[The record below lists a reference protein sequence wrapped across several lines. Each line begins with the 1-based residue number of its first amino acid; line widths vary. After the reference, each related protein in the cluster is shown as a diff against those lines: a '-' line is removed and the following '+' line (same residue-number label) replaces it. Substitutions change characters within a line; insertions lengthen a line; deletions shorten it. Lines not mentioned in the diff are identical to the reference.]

1 MIPCIPE
8 HVGEARCPECG
19 ENHKEY
25 GTLPERVL
33 SPIDLDDI
41 LEIDSVDALMPIFKV
56 RGEDEDGYYMQVVP
70 ALVVV
75 SGDTVRVVWLNPNTD
90 HGWVT
95 VRTETDVDHPELL
108 AEELGLTL
116 RESAMQETEIEGMEV
131 VREDYVA

>member
-56 RGEDEDGYYMQVVP
+56 RGEDEEGYYMQVVP

-75 SGDTVRVVWLNPNTD
+75 SGNTVRVVWLDPNTD

-95 VRTETDVDHPELL
+95 VRTETDVDQPELL

-131 VREDYVA
+131 VKEEYMA

>member
-41 LEIDSVDALMPIFKV
+41 LGIDSVDALMPIFKV

-95 VRTETDVDHPELL
+95 VRTETDVDQPELL

>member
-56 RGEDEDGYYMQVVP
+56 RGKTKKG
-70 ALVVV
+70 
-75 SGDTVRVVWLNPNTD
+75 TICR
-90 HGWVT
+90 
-95 VRTETDVDHPELL
+95 
-108 AEELGLTL
+108 
-116 RESAMQETEIEGMEV
+116 
-131 VREDYVA
+131 

>member
-56 RGEDEDGYYMQVVP
+56 RGEDEEGYYMQVVP

-75 SGDTVRVVWLNPNTD
+75 SGDTVRIVWFNPNTD
-90 HGWVT
+90 NGWIT
-95 VRTETDVDHPELL
+95 IRTETDVDQPELL

-131 VREDYVA
+131 VKEDPAA

>member
-56 RGEDEDGYYMQVVP
+56 RGEDEEGYYMQVVP

-75 SGDTVRVVWLNPNTD
+75 SADTVRIVWFNPNTD
-90 HGWVT
+90 NGWVT
-95 VRTETDVDHPELL
+95 IQTETDVDQPELL

-131 VREDYVA
+131 VKEDFAA

>member
-41 LEIDSVDALMPIFKV
+41 LEIDSIDALMPIFKV
-56 RGEDEDGYYMQVVP
+56 RGEDEEGYYMQVVP

-75 SGDTVRVVWLNPNTD
+75 SEDTVRVVWFNPNTD
-90 HGWVT
+90 IGWVT
-95 VRTETDVDHPELL
+95 VRTETDVDQPELL

-116 RESAMQETEIEGMEV
+116 RESAMQETKIEGMEV

>member
-25 GTLPERVL
+25 GTLPNRVL
-33 SPIDLDDI
+33 SPIDLGDI

-56 RGEDEDGYYMQVVP
+56 RGEDEEGYYMQVVP

-75 SGDTVRVVWLNPNTD
+75 SGDTVRIVWFNPNTD
-90 HGWVT
+90 NGWIAI
-95 VRTETDVDHPELL
+95 RTETDVDQPELL

-131 VREDYVA
+131 VREDFVA

>member
-33 SPIDLDDI
+33 SPIDLDEI

-56 RGEDEDGYYMQVVP
+56 RGEDEEGYYMQVVP

-75 SGDTVRVVWLNPNTD
+75 SGDTVRVVWFNPNTD
-90 HGWVT
+90 NGWVT
-95 VRTETDVDHPELL
+95 IRTETDVDQPELL

-131 VREDYVA
+131 VREDFAA

>member
-95 VRTETDVDHPELL
+95 VRTETDVDQPELL

>member
-8 HVGEARCPECG
+8 HVGEAHCPECG

-25 GTLPERVL
+25 GTLSERVL

-41 LEIDSVDALMPIFKV
+41 LEIDSIDALMPIFKL

-95 VRTETDVDHPELL
+95 VRTETDVDQPELL

-116 RESAMQETEIEGMEV
+116 RESTMQETKIEGMEV
-131 VREDYVA
+131 VREDYAT

>member
-56 RGEDEDGYYMQVVP
+56 RGEDEEGYYMQVVP

-75 SGDTVRVVWLNPNTD
+75 SGDAVRIVWFNPNTD
-90 HGWVT
+90 NGWVT
-95 VRTETDVDHPELL
+95 IRTETDVDQPELL

-131 VREDYVA
+131 VREDFAA

>member
-8 HVGEARCPECG
+8 HVGKARCPECG

-25 GTLPERVL
+25 GTLPERIL

-41 LEIDSVDALMPIFKV
+41 LEIDSVDALMPIFKI

-75 SGDTVRVVWLNPNTD
+75 SGDTIRVVWLNPNTD

-95 VRTETDVDHPELL
+95 VRTETDIDHPELL

-131 VREDYVA
+131 VREDYVT